1 MAQPLYGSTSYAPT
15 MPGSQ
20 GSQGQQGANNKS
32 TPDIT
37 GQKYRASTWR
47 PAPASSTTAQGQAPQ
62 QGQQGQMSGGG
73 QGGNTGSPVM
83 SNGLISQPS
92 QPQMQPQLNIAPPLQ
107 AAPQQQPQQTPVS
120 PAHSMGQY
128 GIPGDMAGMQQFFS
142 QLQPGTAV
150 AGQQGATWQYVPQQG
165 WVIQQGGQQGAQP
178 PAQGPQP
185 GQPGAQP
192 NPAQYSPYGPYP
204 GRPDGTVYQPGQL
217 PQYQFQDYNT
227 AQFNQQAPAPYQPG
241 QVNQFQAP
249 DQSGIGNQYQQL
261 MSNVLQNP
269 GWGSQAVA
277 QMKEAQKQQ
286 TLDMQKQMLAQNA
299 QQSAGRG
306 FGFEGQAE
314 GQAQRIQDAAMQEI
328 LGGQR
333 DIDMQN
339 AQNSFA
345 NQLSALGA
353 AEQFQTGQANRS
365 TQFYNTGLQGQ
376 MAQQQLN
383 QAGADS
389 QFRNAQFGADQQQRQ
404 ADENYRSWNSQF
416 QPAEFGM
423 QAALAQQGLN
433 RQGAQDKLSAY
444 GMDLDAFNAYKQQ
457 QQQGRQL
464 DIQQQLGQGG
474 LGIDQQ
480 RLQQQGGQFDR
491 QLQLNW
497 AQMMNDMMMGRS
509 NLGFNYA
516 QLQNQAQ
523 SQMMQSLFPNGV
535 GQ

>member
-1 MAQPLYGSTSYAPT
+1 MAQPLYGSVNYGPSQPT
-15 MPGSQ
+15 SQ
-20 GSQGQQGANNKS
+20 GAQGVRGERGVGKPA
-32 TPDIT
+32 IT
-37 GQKYRASTWR
+37 AQKYRASQWT
-47 PAPASSTTAQGQAPQ
+47 PAPASQSPGQQPQMAQMQSGQA
-62 QGQQGQMSGGG
+62 
-73 QGGNTGSPVM
+73 TGSPVM
-83 SNGLISQPS
+83 ANGLISQQS
-92 QPQMQPQLNIAPPLQ
+92 QQAQPQAQPQLNVSTPLQ
-107 AAPQQQPQQTPVS
+107 ANPPPPPQAPPPQQTPIS
-120 PAHSMGQY
+120 PAHNMGRY
-128 GIPGDMAGMQQFFS
+128 GIPSDMLGMQTFFS
-142 QLQPGTAV
+142 RLNPGTPVEGQPGS
-150 AGQQGATWQYVPQQG
+150 TWQHVPGSG
-165 WVIQQGGQQGAQP
+165 WVIQAGGQA
-178 PAQGPQP
+178 PQP
-185 GQPGAQP
+185 GQGQPAAPTGAQP

-204 GRPDGTVYQPGQL
+204 GRPEGTVYQPGQL

-249 DQSGIGNQYQQL
+249 DQSGMGGQYQQL
-261 MSNVLQNP
+261 MSQVLQNP
-269 GWGSQAVA
+269 GWGDQAVS

-286 TLDMQKQMLAQNA
+286 TLDMQRQMLQQNA

-306 FGFEGQAE
+306 FGFEGQADAQ
-314 GQAQRIQDAAMQEI
+314 GQRIQQAAMQEI

-339 AQNSFA
+339 AQNRFA

-383 QAGADS
+383 QAGVDS
-389 QFRNAQFGADQQQRQ
+389 QFRNAQFGADQQARQ
-404 ADENYRSWNSQF
+404 ADENYRSWNAQF
-416 QPAEFGM
+416 QPAQFGM
-423 QAALAQQGLN
+423 QQALAQQGLN
-433 RQGAQDKLSAY
+433 RQGAQDRLSAY

-480 RLQQQGGQFDR
+480 RLTQQGGQFDQ

-497 AQMMNDMMMGRS
+497 AELMNNMMMGRS
-509 NLGFNYA
+509 GLGFDYA
-516 QLQNQAQ
+516 QLQNNAQ
-523 SQMMQSLFPNGV
+523 NTMMQSLFPQGV